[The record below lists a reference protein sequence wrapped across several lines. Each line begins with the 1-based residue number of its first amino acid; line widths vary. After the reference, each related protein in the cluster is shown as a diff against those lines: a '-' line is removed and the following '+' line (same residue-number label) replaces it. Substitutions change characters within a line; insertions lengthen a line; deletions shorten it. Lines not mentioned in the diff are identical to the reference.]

1 LSDKKLQFK
10 KIEFSKVHDIRGDL
24 TFIQGEID
32 IPFNIARVYYVYNA
46 PVNAQ
51 RGGHAHKDLEEVI
64 IALSGSFR
72 LILDNGKQKFNYWLN
87 NPQQGIYINK
97 LVWREID
104 SFSQGAV
111 CMVLASEHFQESDY
125 YRNYKHFLMA
135 VS

>member
-1 LSDKKLQFK
+1 MSDKKEQFK

-51 RGGHAHKDLEEVI
+51 RGGHAHKDLEQVI

-104 SFSQGAV
+104 TFSQGAV
-111 CMVLASEHFQESDY
+111 CMVLASEHFKESDY
-125 YRNYKHFLMA
+125 YRNYEEFLKA

>member
-104 SFSQGAV
+104 TFSQGAV
-111 CMVLASEHFQESDY
+111 CMVLASEHFKESDY
-125 YRNYKHFLMA
+125 YRNYEEFLKA

>member
-10 KIEFSKVHDIRGDL
+10 KIEFSKVHDVRGDL

-32 IPFNIARVYYVYNA
+32 IPFNIARVYYIHNA

-51 RGGHAHKDLEEVI
+51 RGGHAHKDLEQVI

-104 SFSQGAV
+104 TFSQGAV
-111 CMVLASEHFQESDY
+111 CMVLASELFKESDY
-125 YRNYKHFLMA
+125 YRDYEEFLKA

>member
-1 LSDKKLQFK
+1 MSDKKEQFK
-10 KIEFSKVHDIRGDL
+10 KIEFSKIHDLRGDL
-24 TFIQGEID
+24 TFVQSGID
-32 IPFNIARVYYVYNA
+32 IPFKIARVYYIYNA

-51 RGGHAHKDLEEVI
+51 RGGHAHKELEQVI

-72 LILDNGKQKFNYWLN
+72 LILDNGKQKFNFWLN